1 MVFAVLVHARVTDIL
16 IKLNI
21 GKSVLLQT
29 FVPIGAQKK
38 KSVCSYFLTQA
49 IAISFGADNVLFFMS
64 QKNNVLEQGMVHN
77 QALVCGYHLDG
88 LSVYT
93 A

>member
-49 IAISFGADNVLFFMS
+49 IAISFGADMS
-64 QKNNVLEQGMVHN
+64 QKNNVLEQGVVHN
-77 QALVCGYHLDG
+77 QALVWGYHLDG